1 MERNEL
7 TLEQEMR
14 RVWDV
19 EQVKQLMHK
28 RVFLQTWDRRQEELD
43 TLWVTEP
50 ERKKTASYGSNW
62 GYYVGMEAIRGY
74 YVDAHQTRLEEQ
86 RAANGAEEL
95 NLGNMYAHPLTTGL
109 VEVARDGQTAKGLWM
124 STGAILMLHDEGAEE
139 GRSFTWDSGKYAVDF
154 IKTGKG
160 WRIWHLHVCDMW
172 RADFDRDPVANAAP
186 LDRGTTQAM
195 IDEWNAR
202 AAAGETVMPHGM
214 PVIPDGPTTFHYA
227 YASDSVAPREPRPP
241 VPYRTFSE
249 TFSY

>member
-74 YVDAHQTRLEEQ
+74 YVDAHQAHLEEQ
-86 RAANGAEEL
+86 RAANGA
-95 NLGNMYAHPLTTGL
+95 G
-109 VEVARDGQTAKGLWM
+109 
-124 STGAILMLHDEGAEE
+124 GAEPRKYVCPSPDHRA
-139 GRSFTWDSGKYAVDF
+139 GRGGA
-154 IKTGKG
+154 G
-160 WRIWHLHVCDMW
+160 
-172 RADFDRDPVANAAP
+172 RADR
-186 LDRGTTQAM
+186 
-195 IDEWNAR
+195 
-202 AAAGETVMPHGM
+202 
-214 PVIPDGPTTFHYA
+214 
-227 YASDSVAPREPRPP
+227 
-241 VPYRTFSE
+241 
-249 TFSY
+249 